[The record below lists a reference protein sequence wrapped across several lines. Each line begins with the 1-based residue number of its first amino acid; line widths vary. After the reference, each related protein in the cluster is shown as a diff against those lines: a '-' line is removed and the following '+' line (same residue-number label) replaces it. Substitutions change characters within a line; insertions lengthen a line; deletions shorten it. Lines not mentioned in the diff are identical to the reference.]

1 MNGPRHICCGLALFL
16 SFVVVPA
23 LEVATPIHAPSS
35 GRRSHSALSLISLSL
50 DKWGSK
56 SLGVEQPFDA
66 STSSDTLLKA
76 HSSSNHLA
84 ASISSLRVRASS
96 TSSLVL
102 IATLVVWVFIVLV
115 LLAGPWGNDDGPNK
129 SPRSARAETTYP
141 PSNAKLR
148 ASDDSF
154 MVPRLPPDDGGIT
167 RIRTPPSSAKRG
179 VPASDEDFRLPASNA
194 KRGIEASDDDFML
207 PANNAKRGILASEES
222 LAKLQAS
229 DQPFV
234 FNDRVYEDP
243 RQEAITLLVKCNIV
257 SKQELESDHVSQ
269 EHLAECVVIAN
280 QMLQLKPVEEWVT
293 LSQYGPQSFQD
304 TVSAIFEA
312 RENARNAISEARD
325 NPDAYDFPS
334 EVPASGPSMPP
345 SVPVSANSLQK
356 DSSQVSLGQVSFG
369 HDEQPQDT
377 YVGSQQLMPS
387 TMGSVVSFGHE
398 ERVNIPISYG
408 SAVSF
413 GHEDA
418 SVGAH
423 VPVSVGSLQKESYG
437 SVVSFGNEES
447 GRRSYMPPG
456 GMPMSFKS
464 PVPVLNCYNPMAL
477 PSSGELE
484 QASIPSQPAS
494 GASLNDVAGGA
505 GGFASV
511 FSSPDTQQVASPETP
526 QVSPQEP
533 QKAPDP
539 QPHERISPRSL
550 LRLPSQ
556 EIMTVAPAGW
566 TMVEPPPPQDAQYNR
581 PATSLRLAARETLA
595 VDPTA
600 STARMQTAPDL
611 SVHSERG
618 DISGTMGTP

>member
-1 MNGPRHICCGLALFL
+1 MNGPRHICCGLALLL
-16 SFVVVPA
+16 SFVVVST
-23 LEVATPIHAPSS
+23 LEVATPIYEPSS
-35 GRRSHSALSLISLSL
+35 GRHSHSALSLISLSL

-56 SLGVEQPFDA
+56 SLGVEHPFDA
-66 STSSDTLLKA
+66 SPSSGALLKA
-76 HSSSNHLA
+76 HSLSNHLA
-84 ASISSLRVRASS
+84 ASISSHRASS
-96 TSSLVL
+96 TSSMVL
-102 IATLVVWVFIVLV
+102 IATLVVWVFIVLF

-129 SPRSARAETTYP
+129 SQWQAPAETTYSP
-141 PSNAKLR
+141 RNPKLR

-154 MVPRLPPDDGGIT
+154 MVPHLPPDDGRT
-167 RIRTPPSSAKRG
+167 RALVSRPR
-179 VPASDEDFRLPASNA
+179 DES
-194 KRGIEASDDDFML
+194 FMF
-207 PANNAKRGILASEES
+207 PANNAKRGIQDSDEGFMFPANNAKRGIQASDES
-222 LAKLQAS
+222 FMLPASNAKLQAS

-243 RQEAITLLVKCNIV
+243 NQEAITLLVKCNIV

-304 TVSAIFEA
+304 TVAAIFEA
-312 RENARNAISEARD
+312 RENARNAISEARE
-325 NPDAYDFPS
+325 NPDAYDFPL
-334 EVPASGPSMPP
+334 ELPASGPSMPP

-369 HDEQPQDT
+369 HDEQPPDT
-377 YVGSQQLMPS
+377 YVGSQQRIPAS
-387 TMGSVVSFGHE
+387 MGSVVSFGHE
-398 ERVNIPISYG
+398 ERVNIPISHG

-413 GHEDA
+413 GHEDQA
-418 SVGAH
+418 MGSH
-423 VPVSVGSLQKESYG
+423 VPVSAGSLQKESYG

-484 QASIPSQPAS
+484 QASIPSH
-494 GASLNDVAGGA
+494 GDLNDVAGGA

-511 FSSPDTQQVASPETP
+511 FSSPDTQQVSSPESP
-526 QVSPQEP
+526 QVSPQEQ

-539 QPHERISPRSL
+539 QPHERITPRSL

-566 TMVEPPPPQDAQYNR
+566 TMVDPPPPQDSQYGR

-600 STARMQTAPDL
+600 SAARMQTAPDL
-611 SVHSERG
+611 SVCSERG